1 MHSDPFLV
9 GNAEI
14 DSSALDRQ
22 VLAEQMQQYM
32 TRARI
37 TGANGPIASAY
48 LVLLKWDV
56 ADLSWLIGWW
66 CLLLCVDTFSFV
78 HSSVYLRRAA
88 REPMTTETMLR
99 WRNRQICSQTLAGL
113 VWGCSAVLN
122 RDVAQIE
129 LQAAMVLLVVHNVV
143 VIGMLSFPRAATS
156 WTLAIWLVPTAVL
169 LWHGTPPHLR
179 LALGIGVLVGS
190 HSFYFSS
197 VSSRLVE
204 GIRKRLE
211 ADALAQALR
220 ASAER
225 IHELATRDDLTGVYN
240 RRQGMKLLNDWT
252 CQPAQRSDA
261 RDALPKGLA
270 LLMLDV
276 DFFKRVNDVHG
287 HPGGDEV
294 LREVTR
300 RLRTGLRDTDAI
312 ARVGGEEFMVLLP
325 QVSPSGA
332 LELAERLRA
341 VVAQQPVLLPAEVH
355 VTISIGVALVR
366 RDEHIDAAMSRADK
380 SLYAAKE
387 SGRNR
392 VVLAPEHSP
401 GPAVAPAPVAGPRGV
416 IPPAVHAA

>member
-1 MHSDPFLV
+1 MRGDPTV
-9 GNAEI
+9 VTHAEI
-14 DSSALDRQ
+14 DPATLDHQ

-32 TRARI
+32 VRARI
-37 TGANGPIASAY
+37 TGANGPVASAY
-48 LVLLKWDV
+48 LVLTKWAI
-56 ADLSWLIGWW
+56 ADPAWLIGWW
-66 CLLLCVDTFSFV
+66 CVLLCVDMFSV
-78 HSSVYLRRAA
+78 AHSTAYLRGKAPLSTDAMR
-88 REPMTTETMLR
+88 R
-99 WRNRQICSQTLAGL
+99 WRNRQIASQTLAGL
-113 VWGCSAVLN
+113 VWGCSAILN

-129 LQAAMVLLVVHNVV
+129 MQAAMILVVVHNVV

-156 WTLAIWLVPTAVL
+156 WTIAIWSVPTAVL
-169 LWHGTPPHLR
+169 LWHGTLDHLR

-225 IHELATRDDLTGVYN
+225 IHELATRDDLTGIYN
-240 RRQGMKLLNDWT
+240 RRHGMKLLKDWAH
-252 CQPAQRSDA
+252 QPADRTELRSA
-261 RDALPKGLA
+261 PPKGLG

-276 DFFKRVNDVHG
+276 DFFKRVNDAHG

-300 RLRTGLRDTDAI
+300 RLRAGLRDTDAI

-332 LELAERLRA
+332 VELADRLRA
-341 VVAQQPVLLPAEVH
+341 AVAQHPVLLPASVP
-355 VTISIGVALVR
+355 VTISIGVALVQR
-366 RDEHIDAAMSRADK
+366 GEGIDAAMSRADK
-380 SLYAAKE
+380 ALYVAKDT
-387 SGRNR
+387 GRNR
-392 VVLAPEHSP
+392 VVLAPEP
-401 GPAVAPAPVAGPRGV
+401 GHGPGADAQPAGDRPPAPAAIR
-416 IPPAVHAA
+416 AA